1 MGILE
6 DRRGVVEDKM
16 NITIIGGGHIGVACA
31 LGLRDVASIKVT
43 VRSAESLA
51 RYNYAGISASR
62 NNKEAVIDADIVM
75 FCVRTPQLQ
84 EAVDSV
90 KDLLGGK
97 LVVSMAAQMPPK
109 QMKEMVGEGIEL
121 AYVIPNVAIAHK
133 ESMTF
138 ISSVSA
144 SEASVKLLEELFST
158 AGKVLVVPMEMLKA
172 GISLAS
178 CGIGYALNYIA
189 AASRGGEKLGFSR
202 GQAVEIVT
210 QTVLGAALVQD
221 ASNDSPGDEVRKV
234 ATPGGLTERGVNAME
249 NAGFS
254 ASVIASLFPD
264 D

>member
-1 MGILE
+1 MK
-6 DRRGVVEDKM
+6 V
-16 NITIIGGGHIGVACA
+16 TIIGGGHIGVACA

-62 NNKEAVIDADIVM
+62 NNQEAVVDADIVM

-97 LVVSMAAQMPPK
+97 LVVSMAAQMPPSLM
-109 QMKEMVGEGIEL
+109 QEMIGEGIEL
-121 AYVIPNVAIAHK
+121 AYVIPNTAAAYK

-144 SEASVKLLEELFST
+144 SETSVKVLEDLFNA
-158 AGKVLVVPMEMLKA
+158 AGKTVVVPMEMLPA

-202 GQAVEIVT
+202 EDAIRIVT
-210 QTVLGAALVQD
+210 QTVFGAAVVQG
-221 ASNDSPGDEVRKV
+221 ASEDTPEDEVRKV

-249 NAGFS
+249 RAGFS
-254 ASVIASLFPD
+254 AAVMASLFPD